1 MELIVN
7 DTRMNPPSEVVT
19 WGDLLDWVETQHLKT
34 GQCITRVA
42 FEGSEEIHYRKPAV
56 CGQDIQSIRT
66 IHIESG
72 EFDTVVRESFAELQ
86 GELQS
91 AIDSTRDIIQLFEN
105 RDEEA
110 AYTRLAELLDSVR
123 IFYLL
128 FSEDLGWLDSSETER
143 IQQTA
148 VLENAIRELITAQ
161 ENRFWVSVCD
171 VLEYEL
177 TPVLEAWL
185 STVEKTRARVH

>member
-7 DTRMNPPSEVVT
+7 DTRMNPPSEMVT
-19 WGDLLDWVETQHLKT
+19 WGDLLDWVETQHLKS

-42 FEGSEEIHYRKPAV
+42 FEGSEEIHYRKPNV
-56 CGQDIQSIRT
+56 CGQDIQGIGA

-72 EFDTVVRESFAELQ
+72 EFDTVLRESFAELQ
-86 GELQS
+86 GELRS
-91 AIDSTRDIIQLFEN
+91 AVDSTRDIIKLFEN
-105 RDEEA
+105 RDEA
-110 AYTRLAELLDSVR
+110 TAYTRLAQLLDSVR
-123 IFYLL
+123 IFYTL
-128 FSEDLGWLDSSETER
+128 FSEDLGWADSSEQER

-148 VLENAIRELITAQ
+148 VLENAIKQLITAQ

-177 TPVLEAWL
+177 SPVLEAWL